1 MERKTAAMRDMSR
14 RGFPE
19 TNVVVPDGTPAPF
32 DVTRSERRQRRRQA
46 EVFGAAALRR
56 ALAEKAGHPVVVAR
70 HLENLA

>member
-1 MERKTAAMRDMSR
+1 M
-14 RGFPE
+14 
-19 TNVVVPDGTPAPF
+19 PDGTPPLF

-56 ALAEKAGHPVVVAR
+56 ALAEKAGHPVVVAQ